1 MVSPDTE
8 FAPVGDRTKIKYR
21 DDFNV
26 YKKILIQGKNSKSIC
41 ALFDWYNTA
50 LLDDHSKDA
59 QPHDDGS
66 DDDGNEIQDAL
77 DHLDG
82 SDDDEEPA
90 SGDHSGSE

>member
-21 DDFNV
+21 DDFNA
-26 YKKILIQGKNSKSIC
+26 YKKILIQGKNSKSIR

-50 LLDDHSKDA
+50 LLDSHGEDA

-77 DHLDG
+77 DHLDS